1 MATIFK
7 NVTSTGQHLTKAI
20 WERMT
25 HDPRVISVIAQT
37 MAGNKDMKRQLP
49 AVAWQ
54 SDWPDGQSRKSAT
67 ATPTGLYMI
76 DVDGVEAP
84 LDLWTSILKNH
95 PGLVGT
101 EIFLA
106 HITPSGHG
114 LRLVCRCKAGLGSI
128 AENQR
133 RMAEMLGIKID
144 EVCKDLARL
153 SFIVSDKNVLYI
165 NDKVFESHPDDKLQ
179 PSSTEHN
186 GKTNSEQGKET
197 EITQPSKSETT
208 PKTLFPTN
216 YEGIPYDDITETY
229 VRTHGGEPAVGGRN
243 NRLYSMA
250 LEFRYIC
257 DFNPEFL
264 YQVLPS
270 FGLPEGE
277 KRHVVDSAIN
287 AARGAKIPYSL
298 YKLIER
304 MKNDKEETCEE
315 EADETDSADI
325 IAELPPLP
333 PIIEDFV
340 KLAPADFK
348 APTIMALLPI
358 LGTLGSKLRG
368 EYLDGKLQA
377 PNFFTLI
384 EAPQASGKSFTRR
397 LFDIC
402 MADVKESDRQ
412 ELNRERVYQEAL
424 RAAKNK
430 KDQPDDPKVVV
441 RIIPASVSIAK
452 LLKRLDQSQ
461 GLHLF
466 SYLEELDT
474 LTKSNSAG
482 AWSQKSDIY
491 RNAYDNAP
499 YGQDYMSDNSY
510 SATVNVFYNML
521 VSGTPRAVKRFF
533 KDPEDG
539 LCSRV
544 IMVQLKSQFGAK
556 MPIFHRFNSFVLK
569 KVSGLCAK
577 MNQELGMAD
586 GKVANEHELDMN
598 FLNSALDEWLEQER
612 ITAIENNDHGRDIFR
627 RRCAVNGF
635 RAGMIAFYLYGEKK
649 NKTVY
654 DKVRQFALWVAR
666 ESEMTLMAKYDK
678 EINDMAEESSA
689 KHFRAVS
696 LFPRLSAKFSSSELE
711 AIITAEGLKTP
722 KRQIIYNWKRNNLIE
737 EISKDNYRKITQ
749 VC

>member
-1 MATIFK
+1 
-7 NVTSTGQHLTKAI
+7 
-20 WERMT
+20 
-25 HDPRVISVIAQT
+25 VIAQT

-49 AVAWQ
+49 AVSWQ

-76 DVDGVEAP
+76 DVDGVEDP
-84 LDLWTSILKNH
+84 LDMWTGILKNH
-95 PGLVGT
+95 SPLIGT

-114 LRLVCRCKAGLGSI
+114 LRLVCHCVAGLSSI

-133 RMAEMLGIKID
+133 RMAGMLGIKID

-165 NDKVFESHPDDKLQ
+165 NDKVFESHPETMLQQDQPAAQSQKEQAPKDGANTSNDDAQ
-179 PSSTEHN
+179 AP
-186 GKTNSEQGKET
+186 EQQEGT
-197 EITQPSKSETT
+197 AVV
-208 PKTLFPTN
+208 KTLFPKD
-216 YEGIPYDDITETY
+216 YEGVPYDDIVEMF
-229 VRTHGGEPAVGGRN
+229 VRDHGGEPAVGGRN

-250 LEFRYIC
+250 KDFRYIC

-264 YQVLPS
+264 YKVLPG
-270 FGLPEGE
+270 FGLPESE
-277 KRHVVDSAIN
+277 KRHVIESAIN
-287 AARGAKIPYSL
+287 ATRGAKVPYAL

-304 MKNDKEETCEE
+304 MKADKDESEENAGE
-315 EADETDSADI
+315 EADDADT

-368 EYLDGKLQA
+368 EYIDGKMQA

-412 ELNRERVYQEAL
+412 ELNRERVYMEAL
-424 RAAKNK
+424 KAAKNK
-430 KDQPDDPKVVV
+430 KEQPDDPKVVV

-556 MPIFHRFNSFVLK
+556 MPIFHRFNTFVLK
-569 KVSGLCAK
+569 KVAGLCAK

-635 RAGMIAFYLYGEKK
+635 RAGMLAFYLYGEKK